1 MRKMKYVVC
10 VLAVA
15 LLAGQSAVYAQAP
28 LGTAFA
34 YQGKLKQLDVPVTGE
49 ADFQFRLFDAESG
62 GTLIDSLGLSYV
74 PITDGLF
81 TVQLDF
87 GAGAFVGEARWLEVE
102 VEFPSGESNWT
113 TLTPRQPLNAA
124 PYALYALDGPGSAG
138 FWAASGAD
146 IYNTN
151 SGKVGIGTN
160 TPLASL
166 QVINNSES
174 HAIWAETGDIGLY
187 AHRTGTSGTWP
198 AVHGVC
204 DSLSAGTSGVRGV
217 ISSTNPGSQ
226 SAGVY
231 GVNHGT
237 GIFDGYGVR
246 GHHDGSG
253 VGVYGYAPSGRGVQG
268 VSDSSTGVSGVSTS
282 YFGVYGSS
290 TSGVGVNGSSTSS
303 VGVRGTSAEH
313 DGVVGVNEGGSYH
326 SGVYGETTTTNGYG
340 VFGRNNAPFVLTEGH
355 LGGPNYGVWG
365 YAIDSLEEQWWS
377 LGYIGGAACAV
388 YGEAHGSAIAARFV
402 GNVEIA
408 SATTGA
414 TLIEFGEGLDYAEGF
429 DVSDK
434 SKIAPGMVLV
444 IDADNPG
451 KLAVSETPYDRKVAG
466 IVAGANGLGSAV
478 RLGAE
483 QFDLDV
489 ALAGRVYC
497 NVDAT
502 YGAIQPGDLLTT
514 SSTPGHAM
522 KVTDHTRAPGA
533 VLGKAMESLEEG
545 RKGQILV
552 LVTLQ

>member
-1 MRKMKYVVC
+1 MKIINSVF
-10 VLAVA
+10 LAATLAA
-15 LLAGQSAVYAQAP
+15 LGIQDAAQAQGP
-28 LGTAFA
+28 VGTAFT
-34 YQGKLKQLDVPVTGE
+34 YQGQLKDGGIP
-49 ADFQFRLFDAESG
+49 ADDSYDFLFRLFDSSSG
-62 GTLIDSLGLSYV
+62 GSQVGDDVRISAV
-74 PITDGLF
+74 HVTDGLF

-87 GAGAFVGEARWLEVE
+87 GAGIFTGDALWLEVG
-102 VEFPSGESNWT
+102 VRQGFDPYT
-113 TLTPRQPLNAA
+113 TLSPRQPLNAA

-138 FWAASGAD
+138 FWAASGTD

-151 SGKVGIGTN
+151 SGNVGIGTS
-160 TPLASL
+160 TPVASL

-174 HAIWAETGDIGLY
+174 HAIWAETGDIAVY

-198 AVHGVC
+198 AVHGEC
-204 DSLSAGTSGVRGV
+204 DSLSNGTSGVRGV
-217 ISSTNPGSQ
+217 ISSTNPGSE

-237 GIFDGYGVR
+237 GLWDGYGVR
-246 GHHDGSG
+246 GHHDGAG
-253 VGVYGYAPSGRGVQG
+253 AGVYGYAPSGRGVQG
-268 VSDSSTGVSGVSTS
+268 VSDTGTGVSGSSDSFYGVYGGSTS
-282 YFGVYGSS
+282 YVGVWGQS
-290 TSGVGVNGSSTSS
+290 TSD

-313 DGVVGVNEGGSYH
+313 DGVVGVNNGGNYK
-326 SGVYGETTTTNGYG
+326 SGVYGETTATNGYG

-365 YAIDSLEEQWWS
+365 YAIDSLEEQWWTT
-377 LGYIGGAACAV
+377 GYVGGSAYAV

-408 SATTGA
+408 SAATGA

-429 DVSDK
+429 DVSDR
-434 SKIAPGMVLV
+434 SPITPGTVVV
-444 IDADNPG
+444 IDPDRPG
-451 KLAVSETPYDRKVAG
+451 KLVTSDTPYDRKVAG

-478 RLGAE
+478 RLGAA
-483 QFDLDV
+483 QFDHDV

-514 SSTPGHAM
+514 SPTPGYAM
-522 KVTDHTRAPGA
+522 KVTDYTKAQGA
-533 VLGKAMESLEEG
+533 VLGKAMEPLNQGE
-545 RKGQILV
+545 KGQILV